1 MEKVG
6 QLVARVL
13 LGHIFLLA
21 GFSKI
26 VANDNAGPFRSCD
39 N

>member
-6 QLVARVL
+6 HLVARVL
-13 LGHIFLLA
+13 PGHIFLLA

-26 VANDNAGPFRSCD
+26 VAKDNAGPFRSCD
-39 N
+39 T